1 MRPITSI
8 SFCAGQCPKAG
19 NGSPG
24 RCEIWDKYNIIREIV
39 KAIWQK
45 GGKKAAKRRKKNLF
59 LLFCPGGCTI
69 PYEKQNTGELVR
81 RAERK

>member
-1 MRPITSI
+1 MAALMRPITSI

-45 GGKKAAKRRKKNLF
+45 GGKKAKEKLVLAFLPRRV
-59 LLFCPGGCTI
+59 
-69 PYEKQNTGELVR
+69 YNTL
-81 RAERK
+81 RKTKHRGAREAG